1 MTTCRELVEFL
12 MDYLEEELPQGQR
25 DEFERHLQAC
35 PPCIAYLKTYKETV
49 QLGKTVCREPD
60 GPVPDDVPEQLVQA
74 ILAARRKTV

>member
-12 MDYLEEELPQGQR
+12 LDYLEEELPQPQR
-25 DEFERHLQAC
+25 EEFERHLQAC
-35 PPCIAYLKTYKETV
+35 PPCIAYLETYKQTV

-74 ILAARRKTV
+74 ILAARLKPA